1 MSSEF
6 VLNVT
11 ARQRVLGW
19 LQPHRIVLIALALLI
34 VICVALFMRWDWL
47 PSYAGLDGVH
57 AHDDLLEDLSRQAID
72 AHVRTLSGFG
82 RRLHQIDPSLLTR
95 VEQVD
100 HPIVAAGI
108 EARMYEL
115 EAIRSWERNPQIYAE
130 IIGSSLA
137 GQALFAYAPEAERA
151 RRVVSKLR
159 QVPRLVQA
167 ARDNI
172 KECPG
177 IFVKVGLESWRGTL
191 RFIESDLPRAF
202 SGLDDL
208 HILGDLADTS
218 TEAATAIKSYLD
230 YLETDLAPRAKASF
244 RLGRERFEQKLKLED
259 GVDLSSD
266 RLLAIALR
274 ELSAVQ
280 EEFRKVAGRL
290 NGGDPIEAWRRA
302 KEQHPAPGQLISVA
316 EAQVAELEEFLRTQD
331 LVSLPDS
338 EPVVVAPSPDFYRWA
353 FASMWTPG
361 PFESK
366 PSRAYYYLTDVDRS
380 WSPDRQKEHLRDF
393 NIPTLWNIS
402 IHEVYPGHFLH
413 FRHLRQVESKVRKS
427 TLFAPA
433 SFVEGWA
440 HYCEHMMVEAGF
452 RRGDVTI
459 RIGQLAEALVRLA
472 RFVVA
477 IRLHCEDLSV
487 EQGMRF
493 FRDEAFLEETTARRE
508 AERGTFD
515 PTYLVYSLGKLMM
528 LKLRRDYKEQQGGK
542 YSLRAFHDAVLSQG
556 SAPFWALRRLLLG
569 ETVDASLE

>member
-1 MSSEF
+1 MHASEPLPHF
-6 VLNVT
+6 VDDYLDHLYEVHPT
-11 ARQRVLGW
+11 GAT
-19 LQPHRIVLIALALLI
+19 
-34 VICVALFMRWDWL
+34 M
-47 PSYAGLDGVH
+47 DGVH
-57 AHDDLLEDLSRQAID
+57 AHDDLVEDYRRTAVD
-72 AHVRTLSGFG
+72 AHVSALAGFA
-82 RRLHQIDPSLLTR
+82 RRLDAIPSAHLPLR
-95 VEQVD
+95 EQVE
-100 HPIVAAGI
+100 HEIVAANI
-108 EARMYEL
+108 RARQFEL
-115 EAIRSWERNPQIYAE
+115 EETRSWERNPHVYAE
-130 IIGSSLA
+130 TMASSLA
-137 GQALFAYAPEAERA
+137 AQAIFAYAPEAERA

-167 ARDNI
+167 ARDNV

-191 RFIESDLPRAF
+191 RFIEVDLPRAF

-218 TEAATAIKSYLD
+218 TEAAGAIKSYLE
-230 YLETDLAPRAKASF
+230 YLETDLAPRAKSSF
-244 RLGRERFEQKLKLED
+244 RLGRDRFERKLRLED
-259 GVDLSSD
+259 GVEVSAD

-274 ELSAVQ
+274 ELEAVQ
-280 EEFRKVAGRL
+280 EEFRTVAGRL
-290 NGGDPIEAWRRA
+290 NGADPVEAWRRA
-302 KEQHPAPGQLISVA
+302 KEQHPAPGQLIAVA
-316 EAQVAELEEFLRTQD
+316 EAQVGELEEFLRTQD
-331 LVSLPDS
+331 LVSLPDA

-366 PSRAYYYLTDVDRS
+366 PSRAYYYLTDVDRT
-380 WSPDRQKEHLRDF
+380 WPPERQKEHLRDF

-440 HYCEHMMVEAGF
+440 HYCEQMMIEAGF

-459 RIGQLAEALVRLA
+459 RLGQLAESLVRLA

-493 FRDEAFLEETTARRE
+493 FRDEAFLEEATARRE

-528 LKLRRDYKEQQGGK
+528 LKLRRDYKEQQGGS
-542 YSLRAFHDAVLSQG
+542 YSLRSFHDAVLSQG
-556 SAPFWALRRLLLG
+556 SAPFWAHRRLLLD
-569 ETVDASLE
+569 ETVDRSLE